1 MPVNKTDDKPTTL
14 QTPVKTQDDFEKDEQ
29 PYSFENKVVVQEPSF
44 MQKVKMFI
52 SANLKKIL
60 IVLAIIIVVYV
71 LFIAKKEG
79 YIKIPFANG
88 DTTYIKHTKDK
99 SENKASAIIEDAN
112 GNVIYS
118 QTTQPVSRI
127 NYDYEQMLPEESSH
141 GAISI
146 ESI

>member
-1 MPVNKTDDKPTTL
+1 ML
-14 QTPVKTQDDFEKDEQ
+14 ILL
-29 PYSFENKVVVQEPSF
+29 VV
-44 MQKVKMFI
+44 
-52 SANLKKIL
+52 LY
-60 IVLAIIIVVYV
+60 VVYWG
-71 LFIAKKEG
+71 KKEG

-88 DTTYIKHTKDK
+88 MTGYVKQLKDK
-99 SENKASAIIEDAN
+99 SENKASTIVEDAN

-146 ESI
+146 ETM